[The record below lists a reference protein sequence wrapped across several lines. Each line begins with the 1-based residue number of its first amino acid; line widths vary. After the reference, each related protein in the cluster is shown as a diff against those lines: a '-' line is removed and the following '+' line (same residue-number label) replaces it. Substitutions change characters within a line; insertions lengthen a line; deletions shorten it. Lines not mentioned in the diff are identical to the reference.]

1 MPSLTLKPTHK
12 PIKAYHAA
20 LKQFDLLDVTH
31 ETAVRSAFQSLL
43 EYCARQFNLTLV
55 PEYSITVHR
64 NRRIVVDGALIDD
77 FQLPYGYWEA
87 KDIHDNLP
95 MQVQR
100 KFAAGYPRDNILF
113 QTPQRAILWQNGQ
126 EILDVDLNDPMELIG
141 VLETFFS
148 HRPQEYTEW
157 EEAVSQ
163 FKNKVPALGDSLATL
178 IQNER
183 AANPHFTTAFEDFYA
198 KCCQSINP
206 NLSEA
211 AVEEMLIQH
220 LLTERIFRTV
230 FSNPDFTDRNI
241 IAREIETVIKTLTE
255 QAFSR
260 DDFLRSLDRFYLA
273 IERAAATINDFSQK
287 QSFLNTVY
295 EQFFQ
300 GFSVEVADTHGVVY
314 TPQPIVDFMV
324 KSVDQILKTEF
335 GNVPPSVGNRD
346 LRSSHDSLSSPDV
359 HIVDPFVG
367 TGNFIVRIMR
377 EIRPTALEDKYTT
390 ELHCNEV
397 MLLPYYIASMNIEHE
412 FYETM
417 GAYRPFEGICLVD
430 TFELAEDRQLPLF
443 APENTQRVESQKGTP
458 MFVVIGNPPYNMGQV
473 NENDNNRN
481 RKYKTMDARVKDT
494 YGKDSTATLKNKLSD
509 PYVKAIRWASDRIGE
524 EGVVAFVTNNSFLD
538 GIAFDGMRK
547 HLADDFDAIYILDL
561 SGNVRKNPKLSGTT
575 HNVFGI
581 QVGVSINF
589 FIKRRDNT
597 NSQAEIFY
605 ARVDEFWR
613 KEDKYRYLDSK
624 EHYRNIEWKPIT
636 PDRRYTW
643 LTEGLHPEFETFI
656 PIGTKEA
663 KAEKGEGRDVIFHRF
678 SNGIVTARDAW
689 TYNFNR
695 NALTENMNRLIGTY
709 NAEIDRWKRRENRD
723 ANVDDFVIYDEAK
736 IKWTDRLKQD
746 LKRGKTA
753 NFSQE
758 KARTSLYRPFA
769 KLNLYFDRMMN
780 QRVYV
785 LPSIFPTSE
794 TEQENRVICVS
805 GLGSNKPFQT
815 LMASLIP
822 CFDILEKTQCFP
834 FYTYDEDGTNRRE
847 NITDWA
853 LAQFRAHYR
862 DDAITKWDIFHY
874 VYGLL
879 HHPNYRERYQANLK
893 RELPRLPFGSNFWGV
908 AKAGQ
913 RLGEIHIDY
922 EKVPEYELTFIENR
936 EVPLDWRVEKMKLS
950 KDKTQLVYNDFLT
963 LDGIPAKAF
972 EYRLGNRSALEW
984 VIDQYRIKT
993 DKRSGIIN
1001 DPNCADDPQYIVKL
1015 IGKVIAVSL
1024 ETVGIVEGLPVLAS
1038 QSIGGLGEPS
1048 H

>member
-12 PIKAYHAA
+12 PIKAYYAA
-20 LKQFDLLDVTH
+20 LKQFDRLGVTH

-55 PEYSITVHR
+55 PEHSITVHR
-64 NRRIVVDGALIDD
+64 NKRIVVDGVLIDD
-77 FQLPYGYWEA
+77 FQLPHGYWEA

-100 KFAAGYPRDNILF
+100 KFTAGYPRDNILF

-126 EILDVDLNDPMELIG
+126 QTLDANLNDPMQLIG

-157 EEAVSQ
+157 EETVAQ
-163 FKNKVPALGDSLATL
+163 FKNKVPALGGSLAAL
-178 IQNER
+178 IQDER
-183 AANPHFTTAFEDFYA
+183 DVNPHFTTAFEDFHA
-198 KCCQSINP
+198 KCRQSINP

-230 FSNPDFTDRNI
+230 FSNPDFTDRNV
-241 IAREIETVIKTLTE
+241 IAREIETVIKALTE

-273 IERAAATINDFSQK
+273 IERAAATISDFSQK
-287 QSFLNTVY
+287 QGFLNTVY

-300 GFSVEVADTHGVVY
+300 GFSVEIADTHGVVY

-324 KSVDQILKTEF
+324 RSVDQILKTEF
-335 GNVPPSVGNRD
+335 GDRQTLTAPTISDR
-346 LRSSHDSLSSPDV
+346 DV
-359 HIVDPFVG
+359 HIIDPFVG

-377 EIRPTALEDKYTT
+377 EIRPTALEDKYTR

-412 FYETM
+412 FYETT
-417 GAYRPFEGICLVD
+417 GTYRPFEGICLVD

-443 APENTQRVESQKGTP
+443 ALENTQRVESQKGTP
-458 MFVVIGNPPYNMGQV
+458 MFVIIGNPPYNVGQV
-473 NENDNNRN
+473 NENDNNKN
-481 RKYKTMDARVKDT
+481 RKYPTMDAWVAAT
-494 YGKDSTATLKNKLSD
+494 YAKDSKAKNKKALAD

-538 GIAFDGMRK
+538 SVAFDGMRK
-547 HLADDFDAIYILDL
+547 HLADDFDTIYILDL
-561 SGNVRKNPKLSGTT
+561 SGNVRKNPKLSGTI

-589 FIKRRDNT
+589 FIKRSDSA

-636 PDRRYTW
+636 PDQRYTW
-643 LTEGLHPEFETFI
+643 LTEGLHSEFEIFI
-656 PIGTKEA
+656 PMGTKEA
-663 KAEKGEGRDVIFHRF
+663 KAAEGEVVDVIFKHYSR
-678 SNGIVTARDAW
+678 GIETCRDAW
-689 TYNFNR
+689 AYNFNR
-695 NALTENMNRLIGTY
+695 NILTENMSGMIDTY
-709 NAEIDRWKRRENRD
+709 NEQVFKWERRANCD
-723 ANVDDFVIYDEAK
+723 ATVDDFVVYDDKK
-736 IKWTDRLKQD
+736 ISWSSSLKQK
-746 LKRGKTA
+746 LKGRQFAEFDDTKIR
-753 NFSQE
+753 Q
-758 KARTSLYRPFA
+758 SLYRPFT
-769 KLNLYFDRMMN
+769 KSNLYFDQVMN
-780 QRVYV
+780 HRVGMF
-785 LPSIFPTSE
+785 PSFFPMPE
-794 TEQENRVICVS
+794 TETENRVICVS
-805 GLGSNKPFQT
+805 GIGSNKPFHT
-815 LMASLIP
+815 LMSSLIP
-822 CFDILEKTQCFP
+822 SLDILEKTQCFP

-853 LAQFRAHYR
+853 LEQFRAYYQ
-862 DDAITKWDIFHY
+862 DESITKWDIFHY

-879 HHPNYRERYQANLK
+879 HHPEYRERYQANLK
-893 RELPRLPFGSNFWGV
+893 RDLPRLPFGSDFWGF

-913 RLGEIHIDY
+913 RLGKIHIGY
-922 EKVPEYELTFIENR
+922 EAVPEYPLDFIENR
-936 EVPLDWRVEKMKLS
+936 EVPLDWCVEKMKLS
-950 KDKTQLVYNDFLT
+950 KDKTQLMYNDFLT
-963 LDGIPAKAF
+963 LNGIPAKAF
-972 EYRLGNRSALEW
+972 DYRLGNRSALEW
-984 VIDQYRIKT
+984 VINQYCVKT
-993 DKRSGIIN
+993 DKRSGIVN
-1001 DPNCADDPQYIVKL
+1001 NPNRADDPQYIVKL
-1015 IGKVIAVSL
+1015 IGRVIAVSL
-1024 ETVGIVEGLPVLAS
+1024 DTVGIVEGLPVLAS
-1038 QSIGGLGEPS
+1038 
-1048 H
+1048 

>member
-1 MPSLTLKPTHK
+1 MPSFTLKPTHK

-126 EILDVDLNDPMELIG
+126 EILDVDLNDPMQLIG

-157 EEAVSQ
+157 EEAVAQ
-163 FKNKVPALGDSLATL
+163 FKNKVPALGGSLAAL
-178 IQNER
+178 IQDER
-183 AANPHFTTAFEDFYA
+183 DVNPHFTTAFEDFHA
-198 KCCQSINP
+198 KCRQSINP

-230 FSNPDFTDRNI
+230 FSNPDFTDRNV
-241 IAREIETVIKTLTE
+241 IAREIETVIKALTE

-273 IERAAATINDFSQK
+273 IERAAATISDFSQK
-287 QSFLNTVY
+287 QGFLNTVY

-335 GNVPPSVGNRD
+335 GNVPPSVGNGD

-443 APENTQRVESQKGTP
+443 APENTQRVENQKTTP
-458 MFVVIGNPPYNMGQV
+458 MFVIIGNPPYNVGQV
-473 NENDNNRN
+473 NENDNNKN
-481 RKYKTMDARVKDT
+481 RKYPTMDARVTAT
-494 YGKDSTATLKNKLSD
+494 YAKDSKATNKNKLSD

-524 EGVVAFVTNNSFLD
+524 EGVVAFVTNNGFLD
-538 GIAFDGMRK
+538 GVAFDGMRK

-561 SGNVRKNPKLSGTT
+561 SGNVRKNPKLSGKT

-589 FIKRRDNT
+589 FIKKGANA

-613 KEDKYRYLDSK
+613 KEDKYRYLGSK
-624 EHYRNIEWKPIT
+624 EHYRNIEWKPII

-656 PIGTKEA
+656 PVGTKEA
-663 KAEKGEGRDVIFHRF
+663 KAAKSEAVDVIFKTY
-678 SNGIVTARDAW
+678 SCGVGTNRDAW
-689 TYNFNR
+689 VYNFNR
-695 NALTENMNRLIGTY
+695 NGLMQNMRLTIDTY
-709 NAEIDRWKRRENRD
+709 NVEVDRWKRRGDQAESL
-723 ANVDDFVIYDEAK
+723 DDFVLSDDKK
-736 IKWTDRLKQD
+736 IKWSSA
-746 LKRGKTA
+746 LKRTLKSGQIAEFADTKIR
-753 NFSQE
+753 Q
-758 KARTSLYRPFA
+758 SLYRPFT
-769 KLNLYFDRMMN
+769 KSNLFFDRVMN
-780 QRVYV
+780 HSVHIF
-785 LPSIFPTSE
+785 PSIFPTPE
-794 TEQENRVICVS
+794 TEQENRVIWLKV
-805 GLGSNKPFQT
+805 GQEWPMFA
-815 LMASLIP
+815 LMANKIP
-822 CFDILEKTQCFP
+822 DQLPQGGSQCFP
-834 FYTYDEDGTNRRE
+834 FYTYDEDGTNRRK

-853 LAQFRAHYR
+853 LEQFRAHYR
-862 DDAITKWDIFHY
+862 DEAITKWDIFRY

-879 HHPNYRERYQANLK
+879 HHPEYRERYQANLK
-893 RELPRLPFGSNFWGV
+893 RDLPRLPFGSDFWGF

-913 RLGEIHIDY
+913 RLGEIHIGY
-922 EKVPEYELTFIENR
+922 EQVPEYQLAFIENR

-984 VIDQYRIKT
+984 VINQYCVKT
-993 DKRSGIIN
+993 DKRSGIVN
-1001 DPNCADDPQYIVKL
+1001 NPNRADDPQYIVKL
-1015 IGKVIAVSL
+1015 IGQVITVGL
-1024 ETVGIVEGLPVLAS
+1024 ETVGIVERLPE
-1038 QSIGGLGEPS
+1038 LGVPAAP
-1048 H
+1048 

>member
-12 PIKAYHAA
+12 PIKAYYAA
-20 LKQFDLLDVTH
+20 LKQFDRLDVTH

-55 PEYSITVHR
+55 PEHSITVHR
-64 NRRIVVDGALIDD
+64 NKRIIVDGVLIDD
-77 FQLPYGYWEA
+77 FQLPHGYWEA

-95 MQVQR
+95 IQVQR

-126 EILDVDLNDPMELIG
+126 QTLDADLNDPMQLIG

-157 EEAVSQ
+157 EEAVAQ
-163 FKNKVPALGDSLATL
+163 FKDKVPALGDSLAAL
-178 IQNER
+178 IQKER

-198 KCCQSINP
+198 KCRQSINP

-230 FSNPDFTDRNI
+230 FSNPDFTDRNV
-241 IAREIETVIKTLTE
+241 IAREIETVIKALTE

-273 IERAAATINDFSQK
+273 IERAAATISDFSQK
-287 QSFLNTVY
+287 QGFLNTVY

-324 KSVDQILKTEF
+324 RSVDQILKTEF
-335 GNVPPSVGNRD
+335 GNEHGERAATQDAPTISDR
-346 LRSSHDSLSSPDV
+346 DV
-359 HIVDPFVG
+359 HIIDPFVG

-377 EIRPTALEDKYTT
+377 EIRPTALADKYTR

-412 FYETM
+412 FYETT
-417 GAYRPFEGICLVD
+417 GTYRPFEGICLVD

-443 APENTQRVESQKGTP
+443 ALENTQRVESQKGTP
-458 MFVVIGNPPYNMGQV
+458 MFVIIGNPPYNMGQV

-494 YGKDSTATLKNKLSD
+494 YAKASTATLKNKLSD

-538 GIAFDGMRK
+538 GVAFDGMRK
-547 HLADDFDAIYILDL
+547 HLADDFDTIYILDL

-758 KARTSLYRPFA
+758 KAKTSLYRPFA

-785 LPSIFPTSE
+785 FPSIFPISE

-853 LAQFRAHYR
+853 LEQFRAYYQ
-862 DDAITKWDIFHY
+862 DESITKWDIFHY
-874 VYGLL
+874 VYGIL
-879 HHPNYRERYQANLK
+879 HHPDYRERYQANLK
-893 RELPRLPFGSNFWGV
+893 RDLPRLPFGSDFWAF

-913 RLGEIHIDY
+913 RLGEIHIGY
-922 EKVPEYELTFIENR
+922 ETVPEYQLVFIENR

-963 LDGIPAKAF
+963 LDGIPPKAF
-972 EYRLGNRSALEW
+972 DYRLGNRSALEW
-984 VIDQYRIKT
+984 VIDQYRVKT

-1001 DPNCADDPQYIVKL
+1001 DPNRVDDPQYIVKL
-1015 IGKVIAVSL
+1015 IGRVISVSL
-1024 ETVGIVEGLPVLAS
+1024 ETVGIVEGLTRLE
-1038 QSIGGLGEPS
+1038 LRD
-1048 H
+1048 

>member
-12 PIKAYHAA
+12 PIKAYDAA
-20 LKQFDLLDVTH
+20 IKQFDRLGVTH

-55 PEYSITVHR
+55 PEHSITVHR
-64 NRRIVVDGALIDD
+64 NRRIIVDGALIDD
-77 FQLPYGYWEA
+77 FQLPHGYWEA

-95 MQVQR
+95 IQVQR

-126 EILDVDLNDPMELIG
+126 QTLDVDLNDPMQLIG

-157 EEAVSQ
+157 EEAVAQ
-163 FKNKVPALGDSLATL
+163 FKNKVPALGGSLAAL
-178 IQNER
+178 IQDER
-183 AANPHFTTAFEDFYA
+183 DVNPHFTTAFEDFHA
-198 KCCQSINP
+198 KCRQSINP

-230 FSNPDFTDRNI
+230 FSNPDFTDRNV
-241 IAREIETVIKTLTE
+241 IAREIETVIKALTE

-273 IERAAATINDFSQK
+273 IERAAATISDFSQK
-287 QSFLNTVY
+287 QGFLNTVY

-324 KSVDQILKTEF
+324 RSVDQILKTEF
-335 GNVPPSVGNRD
+335 GNEHGERAATQNAPTISDR
-346 LRSSHDSLSSPDV
+346 DV
-359 HIVDPFVG
+359 HIIDPFVG

-443 APENTQRVESQKGTP
+443 ALENTQRVENQKGAP

-473 NENDNNRN
+473 NENDNNKN

-509 PYVKAIRWASDRIGE
+509 PYVKAIRWASDRIGA

-538 GIAFDGMRK
+538 GVAFDGMRR

-589 FIKRRDNT
+589 FIKKCDNA
-597 NSQAEIFY
+597 NPQAEIFY

-656 PIGTKEA
+656 PMGTKEA
-663 KAEKGEGRDVIFHRF
+663 KAEKGEGKDVIFHRF
-678 SNGIVTARDAW
+678 SNGVVTARDAW
-689 TYNFNR
+689 TYNFSR
-695 NALTENMNRLIGTY
+695 NALTKNMNRLIGTY

-723 ANVDDFVIYDEAK
+723 ANVDDFVVYDEAK

-879 HHPNYRERYQANLK
+879 HHREYRERYQANLK
-893 RELPRLPFGSNFWGV
+893 RDLPRLPFGSDFWGF

-913 RLGEIHIDY
+913 RLGKIHIGY
-922 EKVPEYELTFIENR
+922 EAVPEYPLDFIENR
-936 EVPLDWRVEKMKLS
+936 EVPLDWCVEKMKLS
-950 KDKTQLVYNDFLT
+950 KDKTQLMYNDFLT
-963 LDGIPAKAF
+963 LNGIPAKAF
-972 EYRLGNRSALEW
+972 DYRLGNRSALEW
-984 VIDQYRIKT
+984 VINQYCVKT
-993 DKRSGIIN
+993 DKRSGIVN
-1001 DPNCADDPQYIVKL
+1001 DPNRVEDPQYIVKL
-1015 IGKVIAVSL
+1015 VGKVIAVSL
-1024 ETVGIVEGLPVLAS
+1024 EAVGIMEGLTTLE
-1038 QSIGGLGEPS
+1038 LRD
-1048 H
+1048 

>member
-1 MPSLTLKPTHK
+1 MPSFNLKPIHK

-20 LKQFDLLDVTH
+20 LKQFDRLGITR

-55 PEYSITVHR
+55 PEHSITVHR
-64 NRRIVVDGALIDD
+64 NKRIVVDGVLIDD
-77 FQLPYGYWEA
+77 FQLPHGYWEA

-95 MQVQR
+95 IQVQR

-126 EILDVDLNDPMELIG
+126 QTLDADLNDPMQLIE

-157 EEAVSQ
+157 EEAVAQ
-163 FKNKVPALGDSLATL
+163 FKNKVPALGGSLAAL
-178 IQNER
+178 IQDER
-183 AANPHFTTAFEDFYA
+183 DVNPHFTTAFEDFHA
-198 KCCQSINP
+198 KCRQSINP

-230 FSNPDFTDRNI
+230 FSNPDFTDRNV
-241 IAREIETVIKTLTE
+241 IAREIETVIKALTE

-273 IERAAATINDFSQK
+273 IERAAATISDFSQK
-287 QSFLNTVY
+287 QGFLNTVY

-324 KSVDQILKTEF
+324 RSVDQILKTEF
-335 GNVPPSVGNRD
+335 GNGHGERAATQDAPTISDRE
-346 LRSSHDSLSSPDV
+346 V
-359 HIVDPFVG
+359 HIIDPFVG
-367 TGNFIVRIMR
+367 TGNFIVRTMR

-412 FYETM
+412 FYETT
-417 GAYRPFEGICLVD
+417 GTYRPFEGICLVD

-443 APENTQRVESQKGTP
+443 ALENTQRVESQKGTP
-458 MFVVIGNPPYNMGQV
+458 MFVIIGNPPYNVGQV
-473 NENDNNRN
+473 NENDNNKN
-481 RKYKTMDARVKDT
+481 RKYPTMDARVAAT
-494 YGKDSTATLKNKLSD
+494 YAKDSKATNKNKLSD

-524 EGVVAFVTNNSFLD
+524 EGVVAFVTNNGFLD
-538 GIAFDGMRK
+538 GVAFDGMRK

-561 SGNVRKNPKLSGTT
+561 SGNVRKNPKLSGKT

-589 FIKRRDNT
+589 FIKKGANA

-624 EHYRNIEWKPIT
+624 EHYRNIEWKPII

-656 PIGTKEA
+656 PVGTKEA
-663 KAEKGEGRDVIFHRF
+663 KAAKSEAVDVIFKTY
-678 SNGIVTARDAW
+678 SCGVGTNRDAW
-689 TYNFNR
+689 VYNFNR
-695 NALTENMNRLIGTY
+695 NGLMQNMRLTIDTY
-709 NAEIDRWKRRENRD
+709 NVEVDRWKRRGDQAESL
-723 ANVDDFVIYDEAK
+723 DDFVLSDDKK
-736 IKWTDRLKQD
+736 IKWSSA
-746 LKRGKTA
+746 LKRTLKSGQIAEFADTKIR
-753 NFSQE
+753 Q
-758 KARTSLYRPFA
+758 SLYRPFT
-769 KLNLYFDRMMN
+769 KSNLFFDRVMN
-780 QRVYV
+780 HSVHIF
-785 LPSIFPTSE
+785 PSIFPTLE
-794 TEQENRVICVS
+794 TEQENRVIWLKV
-805 GLGSNKPFQT
+805 GQEWPMFA
-815 LMASLIP
+815 LMANKIP
-822 CFDILEKTQCFP
+822 DQLPQGGSQCFP
-834 FYTYDEDGTNRRE
+834 FYTYDEDGTNRRK
-847 NITDWA
+847 NITDWV

-862 DDAITKWDIFHY
+862 DETITKWDIFHY

-879 HHPNYRERYQANLK
+879 HHLDYRERYQANLK
-893 RELPRLPFGSNFWGV
+893 RELPRLPFGSDFWEF

-913 RLGEIHIDY
+913 RLGEIHIGY
-922 EKVPEYELTFIENR
+922 ETVPEYPLDFIENR
-936 EVPLDWRVEKMKLS
+936 EVPVNWRVEKMKLS

-963 LDGIPAKAF
+963 LDEIPAKAF
-972 EYRLGNRSALEW
+972 DYRLGNRSALEW
-984 VIDQYRIKT
+984 VINQYCVKT
-993 DKRSGIIN
+993 DKRSGIVN
-1001 DPNCADDPQYIVKL
+1001 DPNRVDDPQYIVKL
-1015 IGKVIAVSL
+1015 VGWVIAVSL
-1024 ETVGIVEGLPVLAS
+1024 ETVGIVEGLP
-1038 QSIGGLGEPS
+1038 GLGVPAC
-1048 H
+1048 

>member
-12 PIKAYHAA
+12 PIKAYDAA
-20 LKQFDLLDVTH
+20 IKQFDRLGVTH

-43 EYCARQFNLTLV
+43 EYCARQLNLTLV
-55 PEYSITVHR
+55 PEHSMTPLIRGARGVK
-64 NRRIVVDGALIDD
+64 NKRIVVDGVLIDD
-77 FQLPYGYWEA
+77 FQLPHGYWEA

-126 EILDVDLNDPMELIG
+126 QTLDADLNDPMELIG

-157 EEAVSQ
+157 EDAVSQ
-163 FKNKVPALGDSLATL
+163 FKNKVPALGNSLAAL

-183 AANPHFTTAFEDFYA
+183 AANAHFTTAFEDFYE
-198 KCCQSINP
+198 KCRQSINS

-230 FSNPDFTDRNI
+230 FSNPDFTDRNV
-241 IAREIETVIKTLTE
+241 IAREIETVIKALTE

-287 QSFLNTVY
+287 QGFLNTVY

-324 KSVDQILKTEF
+324 RSVDQILKTEF
-335 GNVPPSVGNRD
+335 GNEHGERAATQDAPTISDR
-346 LRSSHDSLSSPDV
+346 DV
-359 HIVDPFVG
+359 HIIDPFVG

-458 MFVVIGNPPYNMGQV
+458 MFVIIGNPPYNMGQV

-509 PYVKAIRWASDRIGE
+509 PYVKAIRWASDRIGD

-538 GIAFDGMRK
+538 GVAFDGMRK
-547 HLADDFDAIYILDL
+547 HLATDFDAIYILDL
-561 SGNVRKNPKLSGTT
+561 SGNVRKNPKLSGTI

-624 EHYRNIEWKPIT
+624 EHYRNVEWKPIT

-678 SNGIVTARDAW
+678 SNGVVTARDAW

-758 KARTSLYRPFA
+758 KAKTSLYRPFA

-785 LPSIFPTSE
+785 FPSIFPISE

-834 FYTYDEDGTNRRE
+834 FYTYDEDGKNRRE
-847 NITDWA
+847 NITDWV

-862 DDAITKWDIFHY
+862 DDAIGKWDIFHY

-879 HHPNYRERYQANLK
+879 HHPDYRERYQANLK
-893 RELPRLPFGSNFWGV
+893 RDLPRLPYAPAFWGF

-913 RLGEIHIDY
+913 RLGEIHIGY
-922 EKVPEYELTFIENR
+922 EDVDEHQLTFIENR
-936 EVPLDWRVEKMKLS
+936 EVPVNWRVEKMKLS

-963 LDGIPAKAF
+963 LDGIPPKAF
-972 EYRLGNRSALEW
+972 DYRLGNRSALEW
-984 VIDQYRIKT
+984 VINQYCVKT

-1001 DPNCADDPQYIVKL
+1001 DPNRVDAPQYIVKL

-1024 ETVGIVEGLPVLAS
+1024 ETVGIVEGLPD
-1038 QSIGGLGEPS
+1038 LGRS
-1048 H
+1048 ADARSA